1 MQVPFITVVSQ
12 AINSVIGG
20 YPLLQSGATELE
32 LNCYT
37 LGTRFRCQVSR
48 TSRPLET
55 VLPDPKQ
62 NLPSVHPLREY
73 IGRDL
78 TSASNFSGYTHRI
91 PCRFFGSTPIVM
103 QRNPMFST
111 INADDITKFKEILGE
126 KNVVQDEE
134 ALLAANTDWMRKYK
148 GSSNLLL
155 QPRTTEEV
163 YIFLSCE
170 IVAACFTIFCIRIS
184 FPHLDRLFDKVSQVL
199 KYCNSRC
206 LAVVPQGGNTGLVG
220 GSVPVFDEV
229 IINMGSMKNI
239 ISFDKVRR
247 RLYMVSG
254 ILVCEAGC
262 ILENLVSFL
271 DNQGCLLWILVV
283 LFPSGVYF
291 LASIGG
297 GCCFQFSLCCRAV
310 WKPNFWI
317 LDLTMP
323 PFRFVMPLDLGAK
336 GSCQIGGNVSTN
348 AGGLRFVRYGSLH
361 GNVLGLEAV
370 LANGTVLDMLG
381 TLRKDNTGYDL
392 KHLFIGSE
400 GSLGIISKV
409 SILTPPKLSSVNLA
423 FLACK
428 DYVSCQNLLLEAK
441 RKLGNILSAFEF
453 LDSHSMDLVLNHS
466 EGVRNP
472 LPPSMHNFYV
482 LIETTGSDQSYD
494 KEKLEAFLLRS
505 MEVGL
510 ISDGVLAQD
519 INQAFSFWRI
529 REGVPEALMKAG
541 AVYKYDLSLPIEKM
555 YDLVEEMRMR
565 LGPAAKVVGYG
576 HLGDGNLH
584 LNISLPEYDDTVLG
598 QVEPFVYEWTS
609 KHRGSISAEHGLGL
623 MKANKIHYSKSTESV
638 HLMVSIKKL
647 LDPNGILNPY
657 KVLPSS
663 LTS

>member
-1 MQVPFITVVSQ
+1 MKSKNYITTYCLFKCSSRYLVHRSNSNSQ
-12 AINSVIGG
+12 YSSQFPG
-20 YPLLQSGATELE
+20 
-32 LNCYT
+32 
-37 LGTRFRCQVSR
+37 FRCQFSR
-48 TSRPLET
+48 TSSPLET
-55 VLPDPKQ
+55 FLPDPKR
-62 NLPSVHPLREY
+62 NLPSIVPPLREY

-78 TSASNFSGYTHRI
+78 TSASNFSGRTHRI
-91 PCRFFGSTPIVM
+91 PCRFFGSAPIVM

-134 ALLAANTDWMRKYK
+134 ALLAANTDWMQKYK

-170 IVAACFTIFCIRIS
+170 IVAACFTICCIRIS
-184 FPHLDRLFDKVSQVL
+184 FPRLKTLFDKVDLAVNVYGWDGGCTISFLYGPLFWFEGQKVSQIL
-199 KYCNSRC
+199 KYCNSKC

-229 IINMGSMKNI
+229 
-239 ISFDKVRR
+239 
-247 RLYMVSG
+247 SG

-271 DNQGCLLWILVV
+271 DNQG
-283 LFPSGVYF
+283 
-291 LASIGG
+291 
-297 GCCFQFSLCCRAV
+297 
-310 WKPNFWI
+310 
-317 LDLTMP
+317 
-323 PFRFVMPLDLGAK
+323 FVMPLDLGAK

-453 LDSHSMDLVLNHS
+453 LDGHSMDL
-466 EGVRNP
+466 
-472 LPPSMHNFYV
+472 
-482 LIETTGSDQSYD
+482 
-494 KEKLEAFLLRS
+494 
-505 MEVGL
+505 
-510 ISDGVLAQD
+510 
-519 INQAFSFWRI
+519 
-529 REGVPEALMKAG
+529 GVPEALMKAG

-555 YDLVEEMRMR
+555 YDLVEEMRMI

-584 LNISLPEYDDTVLG
+584 FNISLPEYDDTVLG

-609 KHRGSISAEHGLGL
+609 KHRGSIRAEHGLGL
-623 MKANKIHYSKSTESV
+623 MKANKIHYSKSTESVSLLEIMDNV

-663 LTS
+663 LAS